1 MEFVGQKRLKETFG
15 RYTLDSLPKAQLLI
29 GPEGCGKRFAS
40 KILAEKLGLRYIEIT
55 KDIDSDLLL
64 SYEQSPVMSLYL
76 IDLEKMILKDQN
88 QFLKFIEEPGPY
100 AFVIAI
106 CESEANVLPT
116 IANRCQKTYF
126 ERYSAKEL
134 SEFSWAAGLSESDIE
149 SISCVCDTPG
159 KILNVSVASMSKL
172 TGLCDLILSKISV
185 ASFANAMTLM
195 SKVNLKEDYDK
206 VGFEEFFA
214 MMRKRALSKYRET
227 KDSMYFKIYML
238 TAEFDRDRFDMPVS
252 KEPFMAKYLAT
263 LWRAT
268 HDKTSRV

>member
-15 RYTLDSLPKAQLLI
+15 RYTLESLPKAQLFI
-29 GPEGCGKRFAS
+29 GPEGCGKHFAS
-40 KILAEKLGLRYIEIT
+40 KILAEKFGLRYVELS
-55 KDIDSDLLL
+55 KDTDSDLL
-64 SYEQSPVMSLYL
+64 SFEQSPVMSLYL
-76 IDLEKMILKDQN
+76 IDLEKMVLKDQN
-88 QFLKFIEEPGPY
+88 QFLKFIEEPGLY
-100 AFVIAI
+100 AFIVAV

-159 KILNVSVASMSKL
+159 KILNVSVASMTKL
-172 TGLCDLILSKISV
+172 TDLCDLILSKISV

-195 SKVNLKEDYDK
+195 SRVNLKEDYDK
-206 VGFEEFFA
+206 VSFDEFFA

-227 KDSMYFKIYML
+227 KDGRYFKIYML
-238 TAEFDRDRFDMPVS
+238 TTSFDRDRFDMPVS

-263 LWRAT
+263 LWRVT